1 MISPSKG
8 RIITNYLTKTKH
20 KDGKYLIELFNV
32 KIKGDTVEVDLNV
45 IPTKDNTSYLY
56 KGFTCS
62 AARVIDEISEY
73 LSLDDKVIFE
83 INETFF
89 NGEPVEPVEFSF
101 SEDFILAA
109 ENKINQLMGVFKTVK
124 SINYERMDFRMDIEY
139 RISKVEFPDYDYV
152 TFFVTGI
159 VNKVFFNEVEQTNL
173 PDGIKDLIASYLPY
187 FQEDDRSRIEDYL
200 DSLLN
205 NDQNIDRC
213 DVYFTVY
220 LDYEEVLGR
229 NPEYGYPENSDIFFS
244 AIEDFVNGDY

>member
-1 MISPSKG
+1 MISPSKC

-45 IPTKDNTSYLY
+45 IPTKDDTSYIY

-89 NGEPVEPVEFSF
+89 NGKPVEPVEFSF
-101 SEDFILAA
+101 SEDFILTA

-139 RISKVEFPDYDYV
+139 RISKVEFPDYV

-173 PDGIKDLIASYLPY
+173 PDGIKDLIATYLAY
-187 FQEDDRSRIEDYL
+187 FQEDDRNRIADYL

-205 NDQNIDRC
+205 NDQNIDWC

-229 NPEYGYPENSDIFFS
+229 NPDYGYPENSDIFFS